1 MSTAILI
8 AKYIIYAVFAVLFV
22 YHYSKAKKLIEKNT
36 INPDGFSNDD
46 EIALKNEKYLSIID
60 LCLCILMA
68 VVAKG
73 F

>member
-1 MSTAILI
+1 MSTAIQI
-8 AKYIIYAVFAVLFV
+8 VEIIFYVILAILFV
-22 YHYSKAKKLIEKNT
+22 YHLSKAKKLIEKNT

>member
-1 MSTAILI
+1 MSTAIQI
-8 AKYIIYAVFAVLFV
+8 VKIVFYVILAILFV
-22 YHYSKAKKLIEKNT
+22 YHFSKAKKLIEKNT
-36 INPDGFSNDD
+36 INPEGFTNDD

-60 LCLCILMA
+60 LCLCILTA